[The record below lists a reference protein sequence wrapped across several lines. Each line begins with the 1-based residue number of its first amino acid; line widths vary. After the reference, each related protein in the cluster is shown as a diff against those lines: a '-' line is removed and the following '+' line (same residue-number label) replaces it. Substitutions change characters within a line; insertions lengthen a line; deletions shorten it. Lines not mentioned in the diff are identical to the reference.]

1 MRFYLSLILITI
13 FSSVAFT
20 QRVLSLEE
28 AVNIALHRNTTLQKA
43 SNSITNY
50 ESNLKASYGNLLPTL
65 NASGSWGWS
74 RSEDEGTTYN
84 IGSIV
89 IVTPPSV
96 TENRSYSI
104 NAGTSWTLF
113 DGLSNLATVSKSRSD
128 LKSAR
133 LSLERLKQDIV
144 FQTVA
149 LYYEVINAQQL
160 LKVKEDDVKWNE
172 KNLETII
179 ERNKLGAVTL
189 ADVYAQQVR
198 TGNAELEVVR
208 AKNNFETSKSNLL
221 YYLGL
226 DVLAEFAFPDTLTN
240 QELKILEEQL
250 DLDYSN
256 ISGLVR
262 QALQNRYDYQSS
274 VFALES
280 AYDDVTIAESG
291 YFPRLTNNFDFR
303 SFANKYEKLF
313 KSKTYSIGLTLSIPI
328 FSGFATENRVQ
339 FAKVNVMNKEIEL
352 SDMEREVKRN
362 IQKTFLDL
370 QAAKKGLTV
379 NEKNVVSANE
389 NLKIEEEKYSLGAG
403 KLLDVLIANSNY
415 TTALT
420 NYINAQFAYIT
431 LSEQLKYYL
440 GVLDYKKYE

>member
-1 MRFYLSLILITI
+1 M
-13 FSSVAFT
+13 FSSAAFA
-20 QRVLSLEE
+20 QRILSLEE
-28 AVNIALHRNTTLQKA
+28 AVSIALHRNTTLQKA

-50 ESNLKASYGNLLPTL
+50 ESNLKASYGNLLPNL
-65 NASGSWGWS
+65 SASGSWGWS

-89 IVTPPSV
+89 IVTPPSI

-113 DGLSNLATVSKSRSD
+113 DGLSNLASVSKSKSD
-128 LKSAR
+128 LESAK

-172 KNLETII
+172 KNLETNI

-198 TGNAELEVVR
+198 AGNAELEVIR
-208 AKNNFETSKSNLL
+208 AKNNFETAQSDLL

-226 DVLAEFAFPDTLTN
+226 DVLSEFLFPDALSN
-240 QELKILEEQL
+240 EDLKVLEEKL
-250 DLDYSN
+250 DLDYGN
-256 ISGLVR
+256 ISELV
-262 QALQNRYDYQSS
+262 QKALQNRYDYKSS
-274 VFALES
+274 LFALES
-280 AYDDVTIAESG
+280 AYDDITIAESG
-291 YFPRLTNNFDFR
+291 YFPRLTNSIDFR
-303 SFANKYEKLF
+303 SFANKYDKLF
-313 KSKTYSIGLTLSIPI
+313 KSKTYSIGLSLSFPI

-339 FAKVNVMNKEIEL
+339 FAKVNAMNREIEL
-352 SDMEREVKRN
+352 SDMEREIKKN

-379 NEKNVVSANE
+379 NEKTVVSANE
-389 NLKIEEEKYSLGAG
+389 NLKIEEEKYALGAG

-420 NYINAQFAYIT
+420 NYINAQFAYVI
-431 LSEQLKYYL
+431 LSEQLKYYI